1 MNVARMLAALTA
13 AAVIA
18 GCGGTSDSQQVTS
31 AMKTYL
37 NGIANRNGQQACNE
51 LTSAAAQG
59 LLTSANQ
66 QDPKLKAKTCGD
78 VLNTIGDLLTTS
90 DKQRLR
96 TAKIVNV
103 KVKGNSASASVQ
115 GGAHAAELVKTSGRW
130 LINGGVGS

>member
-1 MNVARMLAALTA
+1 MNVARTLPALAV

-18 GCGGTSDSQQVTS
+18 GCGGTSDSQQITS

-37 NGIANRNGQQACNE
+37 NGIANRNGQQACSE
-51 LTSAAAQG
+51 LTSAAAKG

-78 VLNTIGDLLTTS
+78 VLNTIGGLLTTS
-90 DKQRLR
+90 DKQKLR

-103 KVKGNSASASVQ
+103 KVKGNSANASVQ
-115 GGAHAAELVKTSGRW
+115 GGAHPAVLVKTNGHW